1 MHFRSRGI
9 TARAVSGLA
18 VVSQLFYGF
27 RGTPAVYSRTV
38 FSPRYFPAPPPVQ
51 NSSVSAVD
59 ACDAVGAVL
68 CVCAWERTMMM
79 MMMMMLM
86 QVKARNASAEVIY
99 RTRHVNMSR
108 AAANACDIVPSAL
121 PSGKHESAP
130 FSLLP
135 LDCVGRG

>member
-1 MHFRSRGI
+1 M
-9 TARAVSGLA
+9 
-18 VVSQLFYGF
+18 
-27 RGTPAVYSRTV
+27 
-38 FSPRYFPAPPPVQ
+38 Q
-51 NSSVSAVD
+51 NSIVSAVV

-68 CVCAWERTMMM
+68 CVCAWERTMMMM

-121 PSGKHESAP
+121 PSGKHERAP

-135 LDCVGRG
+135 LDCIGWG